1 MQRVNV
7 TGRGRRAM
15 ADLMRT
21 DGVQVVRQTLRDL
34 GGGRYRV
41 QAFGE
46 ADDLTRLAQAGF
58 DVEHIEDVP
67 SGPPAMP
74 GPPEVGAGPRR
85 RRGPIPLPA
94 PPSGPGGPPA
104 ATSR

>member
-1 MQRVNV
+1 
-7 TGRGRRAM
+7 M

-58 DVEHIEDVP
+58 DVEHIEDVL

-85 RRGPIPLPA
+85 RTKSSKSPVTPVPN
-94 PPSGPGGPPA
+94 SQE
-104 ATSR
+104 

>member
-58 DVEHIEDVP
+58 DVEHIEDVL

-74 GPPEVGAGPRR
+74 ARQRSVQGRGGEGDRSRCPRR
-85 RRGPIPLPA
+85 PA
-94 PPSGPGGPPA
+94 GRGGPPA